1 MQRCA
6 VTHQPQRDALQQCTH
21 SNTNPRSQYST
32 LLTALE
38 TAAGIHAP
46 KTRTLRRAYDT
57 ATILQILAGP
67 TRIAAHMPTS
77 AALPATITPQP
88 RAQTHT
94 MRQFEAP
101 PCTMARQRH
110 GACHPGPKQR
120 TPTCHASR
128 IANSLTHSIQTHKPR
143 TPAGRP
149 TRTAATTART
159 NITAHA
165 PPHVCYTQQ
174 GTQLR
179 APHTPP
185 TENHT
190 QSHTRPPRHTHCTA
204 GRLPSVDGM
213 LPESWL
219 LFKYNTLQET

>member
-110 GACHPGPKQR
+110 GACHPKQR
-120 TPTCHASR
+120 TPTSHAPR
-128 IANSLTHSIQTHKPR
+128 IPHSHTAYKH
-143 TPAGRP
+143 TSP
-149 TRTAATTART
+149 TRPQVIPQAVATAHCAIITART
-159 NITAHA
+159 
-165 PPHVCYTQQ
+165 PPHARDTQHD
-174 GTQLR
+174 TQLR
-179 APHTPP
+179 APNTPP

-190 QSHTRPPRHTHCTA
+190 QSPRATLTA
-204 GRLPSVDGM
+204 
-213 LPESWL
+213 
-219 LFKYNTLQET
+219 